1 MSSQY
6 LRPPKP
12 GAKQRTIILLA
23 LAVCLGLIGFRQYWL
38 SANQA
43 SWLLVHGYYWVLL
56 GLTITAGW
64 LVCRFIPTYRQKLW
78 ANRWFFLLYT
88 TLITLICLH
97 EPMGFKV
104 LYDEHGFA
112 NTSYHIH
119 SSQQVAQTG
128 TTAWSDGR
136 TIPTSGKL
144 VDFRPSLYPF
154 GVAALHNLTGF
165 RINNLFYFNIGASII
180 LLCALH
186 LLLARYTLPILA
198 SALTLFFGFLPL
210 LAQSANRGGYE
221 ILNLLLIVC
230 FIHSS
235 ICYLKKDSATETA
248 PLLCA
253 CLLANLRTESVLFLL
268 PLGGFILLKW
278 WRARELRL
286 HWSTPILLA
295 TLAMPF
301 ALHAYYNQS
310 STTAVQRG
318 DTSTSW
324 AAFFEHAQTAGAYL
338 FNTYSAYSNSIP
350 CTLMILTGTIIAPI
364 YLALRWLRTR
374 SLQPTEWVALITIT
388 TILTYTTYM
397 VSFRWG
403 SWLDPMVTRFTL
415 PLHLAGIFGTA
426 WLISCIPANR
436 ACRWQRTTWAI
447 ALGIGLFYNLPTIAQ
462 HKYTTS
468 MTTSMESAWLRE
480 QLRTY
485 PPEDTF
491 IISKESPILGT
502 LGYAATTAS
511 SAKYR
516 LWQIEKGLK
525 DGRYRKYYLFQHWGY
540 NFELQ
545 AYQPINEEPVSQL
558 FELEP
563 VARARFAPWQFAQL
577 SEIKAVRPH
586 KQSPPPDYD
595 ARENPPA
602 TNFARNYHLTSP

>member
-1 MSSQY
+1 MCSEN
-6 LRPPKP
+6 LRFPKAE
-12 GAKQRTIILLA
+12 AKQRTIILLA
-23 LAVCLGLIGFRQYWL
+23 LAVCIGLVGFRQYWL

-56 GLTITAGW
+56 GLSITAGW
-64 LVCRFIPTYRQKLW
+64 LVCRFIPPYREKIW
-78 ANRWFFLLYT
+78 ANRWFFVIYAA
-88 TLITLICLH
+88 LITLICLH

-112 NTSYHIH
+112 NTSYNIH
-119 SSQQVAQTG
+119 SSLQVAQTG

-165 RINNLFYFNIGASII
+165 RINNLFYFNIAASII
-180 LLCALH
+180 LLCTLH
-186 LLLARYTLPILA
+186 LLLARYLVPVLA
-198 SALTLFFGFLPL
+198 STLTLIFGFLPL
-210 LAQSANRGGYE
+210 LAQSVNRGGYE

-253 CLLANLRTESVLFLL
+253 CLLSNLRTESVLFLL
-268 PLGGFILLKW
+268 PLGCFILLKW
-278 WRARELRL
+278 RQVRALRL
-286 HWSTPILLA
+286 HWPTPLLLA

-301 ALHAYYNQS
+301 ALHVYYNHS
-310 STTAVQRG
+310 PITAVQRS

-324 AAFFEHAQTAGAYL
+324 SAFIDHIQTAGTYL
-338 FNTYSAYSNSIP
+338 FNTNGAYSNSIP

-364 YLALRWLRTR
+364 HLARRWLQSRT
-374 SLQPTEWVALITIT
+374 LQPTEWVALATIT

-426 WLISCIPANR
+426 CLISLIPANR
-436 ACRWQRTTWAI
+436 IHHRQRTTWAI
-447 ALGIGLFYNLPTIAQ
+447 ALGVGLFYNLPAIVQ

-480 QLRTY
+480 QLSTC

-502 LGYAATTAS
+502 LGYATTTTAR
-511 SAKYR
+511 AKYR
-516 LWQIEKGLK
+516 LWEIERGLK
-525 DGRYRKYYLFQHWGY
+525 DGRYQKYYLFQHWGY
-540 NFELQ
+540 NLDLQ
-545 AYQPINEEPVSQL
+545 SYEPIDEEAVDQL
-558 FELEP
+558 FELNP
-563 VARARFAPWQFAQL
+563 VAQARFAPWQFAQL

-602 TNFARNYHLTSP
+602 RNFARNYHLTSP